1 MNIEQFEPHI
11 VINEWQLGQQ
21 LNTAVHTGARDK
33 FNLLLSFLSE
43 DARDFAQ
50 FEIVSPETKVDHK
63 IDLRA
68 YFELPT
74 AQPLVNEGP
83 SASMLAEL
91 NNDLQNKNL
100 TAIRLKQLLIN
111 EALLSKKEAG
121 VLPDDILDNL
131 PLLKQ
136 QRVQR
141 AYQANLPEVLDD
153 KTIATGIDVALLD
166 EYQQLDLANRPLKVH
181 YTHPNK

>member
-11 VINEWQLGQQ
+11 VVNEWQLGQQ

-33 FNLLLSFLSE
+33 FNLLLSFLSD

-50 FEIVSPETKVDHK
+50 FEIITPEQKADNKT
-63 IDLRA
+63 DLRA
-68 YFELPT
+68 YFELPN

-83 SASMLAEL
+83 SSKVLAEL
-91 NNDLQNKNL
+91 NEDLHNKNL
-100 TAIRLKQLLIN
+100 TGIRLKQLLNN

-136 QRVQR
+136 QRIHR

-153 KTIATGIDVALLD
+153 KTLATGVDISLLD
-166 EYQQLDLANRPLKVH
+166 EYKKLDLANRPLKVH
-181 YTHPNK
+181 YY